1 MAYTGELCD
10 CLSTVLSVWFPN
22 LVILTLHFGEFLM
35 VVKSWHYTQ
44 SQCFFFF
51 AIHALIIG
59 GQRCWEVQLI
69 QGVTVALFL
78 FRLDNLTT
86 VTHLV

>member
-1 MAYTGELCD
+1 M
-10 CLSTVLSVWFPN
+10 
-22 LVILTLHFGEFLM
+22 FL
-35 VVKSWHYTQ
+35 
-44 SQCFFFF
+44 FF